1 MTPENALPPGIRR
14 SLAGWEAVPD
24 TVGRSRAAVC
34 RYTRGGETLFLKAE
48 TASAQSRTERD
59 MLLWLSGKVPV
70 PRILAAEEAAG
81 VQYLLLSALPGYMAC
96 APEALRDPVGTA
108 RALAEGLRMLW
119 AVPIRDCPS
128 DQRLPKKLAAGRAR
142 ARRGVVD
149 MDDLDPDHR
158 RFASAAAIVAE
169 LAARQPA
176 EEEAVLSHGD
186 YCLPN
191 VFLAGGQVAG
201 FLDLGRAGV
210 ASPWQDISLCV
221 RSLRYNFETLR
232 GESAPIDA
240 FFCALGREPDGE
252 RIEYYRLLDELF

>member
-1 MTPENALPPGIRR
+1 MTPEKALPPGIRR
-14 SLAGWEAVPD
+14 SLSGWEAVPD

-48 TASAQSRTERD
+48 TASAQSRAERD

-70 PRILAAEEAAG
+70 PRVLAAEEAAG

-96 APEALRDPVGTA
+96 APEALRDPQGTA
-108 RALAEGLRMLW
+108 RALAKGLRMLW
-119 AVPIRDCPS
+119 EVPIRDCPS
-128 DQRLPKKLAAGRAR
+128 DQRLPKKLAAGMAR
-142 ARRGVVD
+142 ARRGLVD

-158 RFASAAAIVAE
+158 HFASAEAIVAE

-232 GESAPIDA
+232 GEPAPIDA
-240 FFCALGREPDGE
+240 FFCALGREPDWE